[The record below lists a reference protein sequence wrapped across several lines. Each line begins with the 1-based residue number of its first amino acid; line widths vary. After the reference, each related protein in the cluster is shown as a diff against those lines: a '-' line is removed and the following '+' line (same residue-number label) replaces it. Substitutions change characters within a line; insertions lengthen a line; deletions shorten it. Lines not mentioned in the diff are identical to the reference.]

1 MNLAAHRWMADGVHD
16 SLLNLKETLIKMKNM
31 KPNPKHDCFYTSH
44 RSKFYYVLLSLLV
57 CAFCANAQVKKSTA
71 PPAKTTTPAVTTVP
85 ASTQTTVPAATK
97 KIVEKTTPVLDGNVQ
112 HLAVKALGL
121 GDPAYAG
128 TSKHAKRKTSHDK
141 GFDDTAQ
148 MRMNGITIKLVKNP
162 RFGGNAP
169 PAYKLHT
176 KKGSEHKEKSTDKT
190 GAEWDCASS
199 TVSLTA
205 NSPNFLSADAASM
218 AGLIYPGAF
227 YRFNDF
233 FSGNPKPFI
242 GAQHV
247 LGLIIDNPNLK
258 PNDNPF
264 INISKPNYEKVYA
277 AVGKLQ
283 NELKGPA
290 GTFSFNSTSYETS
303 DATAAA
309 LQISGGGSYAGVTVS
324 ASYATSSESNT
335 VNVTIDATKIL
346 YTIRVVP
353 PDSGYFIDPNVEN
366 TKNLMVMGRVSYGV
380 RVLANFTY
388 TMNSSKDAETFKAS
402 YSGFGTSA
410 NVDLNALSSDKNVSS
425 TINCYVVGG
434 SGKTTLQF
442 NRKDL
447 EKEIQNVF
455 KNVTWQTAQP
465 ISYSF
470 YDMADDVLGSY
481 SNTDDFHERNCVP
494 NDNAAKL
501 ESAFISY
508 TTSALPGEDKDFDTH
523 YHVTVYPGKAKSN
536 NGYNGYDNDPPQT
549 VNNGEAFLMAYK
561 TGPLNIAFNGGNDH
575 PDPLTL
581 NTFLSSFLPPGKLTM
596 DYFVKNGGLIH
607 FHIYPNGNDTWGIS
621 KVVLRLNFAGGLTQ
635 TVTWGGTGGDVLL
648 MSQNSSEGTLYFDGT
663 FKPVL

>member
-1 MNLAAHRWMADGVHD
+1 MNL
-16 SLLNLKETLIKMKNM
+16 KT
-31 KPNPKHDCFYTSH
+31 KHDRFHISH
-44 RSKFYYVLLSLLV
+44 RPQFYYLMIPLLV
-57 CAFCANAQVKKSTA
+57 CTFCANAQVKR
-71 PPAKTTTPAVTTVP
+71 PAAKPVITTVP
-85 ASTQTTVPAATK
+85 ASTQTTAPAITK
-97 KIVEKTTPVLDGNVQ
+97 KPVEKTTPVLYGNVQ
-112 HLAVKALGL
+112 HLTVKPLGL
-121 GDPAYAG
+121 GDPAYEG
-128 TSKHAKRKTSHDK
+128 TSKHAKRKASHDN
-141 GFDDTAQ
+141 GFDDTAK
-148 MRMNGITIKLVKNP
+148 MHINGITIKLVKNP
-162 RFGGNAP
+162 KFGGNAP
-169 PAYKLHT
+169 TTYKAHT
-176 KKGSEHKEKSTDKT
+176 KKGSEHKEKSTDKK
-190 GAEWDCASS
+190 GGEWDCASS

-227 YRFNDF
+227 YKFDDF

-247 LGLIIDNPNLK
+247 LGLMIDNSNLK

-264 INISKPNYEKVYA
+264 VNISNPNYEKVYT
-277 AVGKLQ
+277 AVDKLQ

-410 NVDLNALSSDKNVSS
+410 NVDLNAVSSDKNVSS

-434 SGKTTLQF
+434 PGKTTLQF

-455 KNVTWQTAQP
+455 RNVTWQTAQP

-494 NDNAAKL
+494 NDNAAIL
-501 ESAFISY
+501 QSAYITY
-508 TTSALPGEDKDFDTH
+508 TTSQLPGENKDDDTH
-523 YHVTVYPGKAKSN
+523 YHVIVYSGNAGSN
-536 NGYNGYDNDPPQT
+536 NGYNGYDNNPPQT
-549 VNNGEAFLMAYK
+549 VNNGEPFLLAYK
-561 TGPLNIAFNGGNDH
+561 TGPLNITFNGGVSH
-575 PDPLTL
+575 QDPLTFNNYL
-581 NTFLSSFLPPGKLTM
+581 TNFLGLKGNPTM
-596 DYFVKNGGLIH
+596 DFFVKNGGLVH
-607 FHIYPNGNDTWGIS
+607 FHIYPNGHDTWGIS
-621 KVVLRLNFAGGLTQ
+621 TVVLTLNFAGGLTQ
-635 TVTWGGTGGDVLL
+635 KITWGGKGPDVLVL
-648 MSQNSSEGTLYFDGT
+648 TQDSTEGTLYFDGT
-663 FKPVL
+663 FKPRQ

>member
-1 MNLAAHRWMADGVHD
+1 MKSQLNH
-16 SLLNLKETLIKMKNM
+16 LNLPGGYYFKL
-31 KPNPKHDCFYTSH
+31 F
-44 RSKFYYVLLSLLV
+44 YVLIPL
-57 CAFCANAQVKKSTA
+57 FFIFFGANAQVKKPVAKPVATTA
-71 PPAKTTTPAVTTVP
+71 PAKITAPATTPAVKP
-85 ASTQTTVPAATK
+85 STAITAPLKSPLDVIQHA
-97 KIVEKTTPVLDGNVQ
+97 PVKL
-112 HLAVKALGL
+112 LGL
-121 GDPAYAG
+121 GDPAYAS
-128 TSKHAKRKTSHDK
+128 TPKHAKRKASNDK
-141 GFDDTAQ
+141 GFDDTAK
-148 MRMNGITIKLVKNP
+148 MHINGITIKLVKNP
-162 RFGGNAP
+162 KFGGET
-169 PAYKLHT
+169 PATYKAHT
-176 KKGSEHKEKSTDKT
+176 KKGSAHTEKTTDKN
-190 GAEWDCASS
+190 GAEWDCATS

-227 YRFNDF
+227 YKFDDF

-242 GAQHV
+242 GKQHV
-247 LGLIIDNPNLK
+247 LGLIIDNSNLK
-258 PNDNPF
+258 ANDNPF
-264 INISKPNYEKVYA
+264 INISNPNYETTYA

-290 GTFSFNSTSYETS
+290 GTFSFNSTTYETS
-303 DATAAA
+303 DATASA

-324 ASYATSSESNT
+324 ASYATASESNT

-402 YSGFGTSA
+402 YSGFGASA
-410 NVDLNALSSDKNVSS
+410 NVDLNAVSSDKNVSS

-434 SGKTTLQF
+434 PGKTTLQF
-442 NRKDL
+442 NKKDL

-494 NDNAAKL
+494 NNNAAKL
-501 ESAFISY
+501 ESAYITY
-508 TTSALPGEDKDFDTH
+508 TTSTLPGENKDFDTH
-523 YHVTVYPGKAKSN
+523 YHVMVYSGNAGSA
-536 NGYNGYDNDPPQT
+536 NGFNGYDNNPPQT
-549 VNNGEAFLMAYK
+549 VNNGEPFLMGYE
-561 TGPLNIAFNGGNDH
+561 TGPLNIAFNGGTAH
-575 PDPLTL
+575 QDPLTFNAYL
-581 NTFLSSFLPPGKLTM
+581 TQFLGLKDKPTQDF
-596 DYFVKNGGLIH
+596 FVKNGGLVH
-607 FHIYPNGNDTWGIS
+607 FHIYPNGNDTWGINT
-621 KVVLRLNFAGGLTQ
+621 VVLTLNFAGGLTQ
-635 TVTWGGTGGDVLL
+635 KVTWGGSGPDVLVL
-648 MSQNSSEGTLYFDGT
+648 SQNSTEGTLYFDGT
-663 FKPVL
+663 FKPRQ